1 MTFALTG
8 LQRRKPVLLLEEG
21 SMPTGYGSGDN
32 QFSARHRDFDP
43 EWLARDTES
52 TEDDAL
58 WDLLS
63 AYMDGEATAEE
74 AAQVEARLR
83 SEPAYARD
91 FEFLKRT
98 SEAARTYAEVEP
110 PASLRASIFA
120 ATTQRQTFAGRV
132 AAGWDSLRRA
142 LTPNWGTG
150 LAVGGLA
157 AAAVLGLLFWP
168 RPHSD
173 NAPPPLIVKP
183 GTASPPQVAQ
193 NPRPSGNSVK
203 PSQPKAVPAT
213 QIVRHREEPR
223 RSRERKAI
231 QETVELAA
239 LHSRTNRLRGNEP
252 RLAALAKP
260 LPKRHLK
267 PMHYPKI
274 DAQNDPLVAFTRY
287 SPRPNM
293 DASNQKQTWPTTRD
307 DAAAPLN
314 DNFVVEAAPP
324 AVDKTPSATANPATS
339 NDTPQVASAG
349 LSRHFGRIL
358 RTAQLPPDPR
368 LIVSNGDLK
377 RQRAA
382 ATLGYDRDT
391 LESIQRRQPTVS
403 LISSRF

>member
-1 MTFALTG
+1 
-8 LQRRKPVLLLEEG
+8 
-21 SMPTGYGSGDN
+21 MPTGYGSGDN

-63 AYMDGEATAEE
+63 AYRDGEATAEE
-74 AAQVEARLR
+74 AALVEARLR
-83 SEPAYARD
+83 SDPAYARD

-98 SEAARTYAEVEP
+98 SEAARAYVEVEP
-110 PASLRASIFA
+110 PASLRESIFA

-142 LTPNWGTG
+142 LAPNWGTG

-173 NAPPPLIVKP
+173 NAPPPLTVKP

-193 NPRPSGNSVK
+193 NPKPSGK
-203 PSQPKAVPAT
+203 RARPSQPKAVPAT

-223 RSRERKAI
+223 RNRERKTMQA
-231 QETVELAA
+231 TVELAA
-239 LHSRTNRLRGNEP
+239 LHSRTNRPRSNEP
-252 RLAALAKP
+252 RLALNLNKP
-260 LPKRHLK
+260 LPVRRLK
-267 PMHYPKI
+267 PLHYPKI

-314 DNFVVEAAPP
+314 DNVVVEAAPP
-324 AVDKTPSATANPATS
+324 AVDKTLPAATNPATS
-339 NDTPQVASAG
+339 NDTPKVASAG
-349 LSRHFGRIL
+349 LSRRFGRIL